1 VKVVVIGA
9 GIVGVATA
17 YELALRGET
26 VTLIET
32 REGAGLGT
40 SYANGGQM
48 SACEVAPWAGPE
60 IPGLILRWL
69 GRDDAPFRL
78 RPKMDPDQWRWLLH
92 FLLRCRASAR
102 MERIPPNLELA
113 LLTRERMA
121 SYAADFRD
129 AGRSLDF
136 DRRDRGIL
144 RIFASEHAVRAAMT
158 EMETMARLGVEQRLL
173 TAAECVEVEPAL
185 APALQRGE
193 ISGGLHSPSDASG
206 DAHLF
211 STNMAEAARQR
222 GVTFQTGTIVEEIIA
237 RAGRAFGVATS
248 QGVLDADAVV
258 VAAGAG
264 TAALLRPLGIRTWI
278 YPVKGYSVTLPAPE
292 GNAPE
297 VSITDEAR
305 KIVISRL
312 GDRLRAAGQ
321 AEVGGYDLTLEPGR
335 AASVLNALTSLLPQ
349 AGAGA
354 DAAEFWCGLRPM
366 TPDGS
371 PVIGRLEPFSN
382 LFINSGHGTLGWTL
396 GAGSGAALADLICD
410 SAPQLS
416 LSPFTVSRF

>member
-1 VKVVVIGA
+1 VKVAVIGA

-17 YELALRGET
+17 YELALRGVE
-26 VTLIET
+26 VTLIEAH
-32 REGAGLGT
+32 EGAALAT
-40 SYANGGQM
+40 SFANGGQL

-78 RPKMDPDQWRWLLH
+78 RPKMDPDQWRWLLR
-92 FLLRCRASAR
+92 FLMRCRASAR
-102 MERIPPNLELA
+102 LERIPPNLALA

-121 SYAADFRD
+121 SYEAGFRNE
-129 AGRSLDF
+129 GRTLDF
-136 DRRDRGIL
+136 DRRQKGIL
-144 RIFASEHAVRAAMT
+144 RIFSSAHAVRMGAA
-158 EMETMARLGVEQRLL
+158 EMETMTRLGVEQQLL
-173 TAAECVEVEPAL
+173 TPAECVRIEPAL
-185 APALQRGE
+185 ASALQRGE
-193 ISGGLHSPSDASG
+193 IAGGLYSPSDASG

-211 STNMAEAARQR
+211 SKQLADATILR
-222 GVTFQTGTIVEEIIA
+222 GVTFLSDTTVEGIVA
-237 RAGRAFGVATS
+237 HAGRIHGVATS
-248 QGVLDADAVV
+248 RGAIDADAVV

-264 TAALLRPLGIRTWI
+264 TAALLKPLGFRTWI

-312 GDRLRAAGQ
+312 GNRLRAAGQ
-321 AEVGGYDLTLEPGR
+321 AEVGGYDLTLEPAR
-335 AASVLNALTSLLPQ
+335 ANSVLDALMSLLPQ
-349 AGAGA
+349 VATQAGE
-354 DAAEFWCGLRPM
+354 AEFWCGLRPM

-371 PVIGRLEPFSN
+371 PVIGRLAPFQN

-396 GAGSGAALADLICD
+396 GAGSATLLADLICGGL
-410 SAPQLS
+410 PQLDV
-416 LSPFTVSRF
+416 SPFSITRF